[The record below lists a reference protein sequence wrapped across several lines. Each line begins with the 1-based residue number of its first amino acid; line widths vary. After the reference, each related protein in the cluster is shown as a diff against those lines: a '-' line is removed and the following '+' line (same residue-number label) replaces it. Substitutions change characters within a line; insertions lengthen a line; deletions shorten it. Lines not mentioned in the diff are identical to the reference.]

1 MIDTPVQT
9 TIPAR
14 QVAAIHLRIPLA
26 AMREEF
32 SGATQEI
39 SKALQQQ
46 GIRPAGPI
54 FAHHLQR
61 PTDTFD
67 FNICFPVERPVQP
80 IGRVQSI
87 DMPALPVIQTT
98 YHGDYSGLPHAWP
111 EFMST
116 PQVQIASVR
125 GDFIETY
132 TFGPHEDAPP
142 AEWRTTL
149 SIILTPTEKEESAEA

>member
-9 TIPAR
+9 NLR
-14 QVAAIHLRIPLA
+14 EQQVAAIHLRIPLA

-32 SGATQEI
+32 SRATQEI
-39 SKALQQQ
+39 SQALRQQ
-46 GIRPAGPI
+46 GAPPTGPV

-67 FNICFPVERPVQP
+67 FNLCFPVDGPVQP

-87 DMPALPVIQTT
+87 HMPALPVVQTT
-98 YHGDYSGLPHAWP
+98 YHGDYAGLPHAWP
-111 EFMST
+111 QFMAT
-116 PQVQIASVR
+116 PLVQGSPIR

-149 SIILTPTEKEESAEA
+149 SIILIQTGKEESA